1 MRNSICA
8 QSCDSVPPAPAL
20 ISTMALS
27 RSCGPLSIFESSSL
41 SAPWIASET
50 ATLASTRV
58 ASSFASSASSW
69 SATASS
75 SRWRSRS
82 YSASCSMRP
91 LFSLL
96 SAWAC
101 FWSSQNPGC
110 TLSRSISSTRAR
122 FRSMSKRPPERIESL
137 GELVQV
143 RWKGRHVLPLSRN
156 DGFRQGIAHHALFS
170 QETPLGLCHLARLAF
185 VPVIVS
191 SAMQD
196 PVRQQTAQ
204 LGRERPSTFP
214 RLSPRRL
221 QRDDHVAQGAGVVQ
235 GKREHVGRVIL
246 SAPAPVEAPNLAI
259 RDQRDGELL
268 PHPLTRGGTEDRR
281 RIRSATDL
289 HRHLHAVRSDPI
301 GWHAVLTPSLGSAP
315 VGRGSRGWTPR
326 QTAGL
331 EKRQAGKRPLPF
343 AWRSR

>member
-8 QSCDSVPPAPAL
+8 QSWDSVPPAPAL
-20 ISTMALS
+20 ISTIALS
-27 RSCGPLSIFESSSL
+27 RSCGPLSIFDSSSL

-50 ATLASTRV
+50 AALASTRV

-82 YSASCSMRP
+82 YSAICSMRS

-96 SAWAC
+96 SAWAR

-122 FRSMSKRPPERIESL
+122 FRSMSKRPPKRIESL

-156 DGFRQGIAHHALFS
+156 GGFRQGNAHHALFS
-170 QETPLGLCHLARLAF
+170 QETPLGRCHLSRLAR
-185 VPVIVS
+185 VRMIVS
-191 SAMQD
+191 AAMQD
-196 PVRQQTAQ
+196 PVRQQPAR
-204 LGRERPSTFP
+204 LGRPRASPFP

-221 QRDDHVAQGAGVVQ
+221 QRDDHVAQGAGVIQ
-235 GKREHVGRVIL
+235 GEREHVGGAVL
-246 SAPAPVEAPNLAI
+246 SAPAPVEAANLAI
-259 RDQRDGELL
+259 GDQRDGKLL
-268 PHPLTRGGTEDRR
+268 SHPTMRGGAEDRGCVP
-281 RIRSATDL
+281 SAAGL
-289 HRHLHAVRSDPI
+289 HRHLHPVRSGPT
-301 GWHAVLTPSLGSAP
+301 GWHAVLAPWLGSGG

-326 QTAGL
+326 QSAGL
-331 EKRQAGKRPLPF
+331 EKKQAGERPLPF
-343 AWRSR
+343 ARCNR

>member
-1 MRNSICA
+1 MRKSICA

-27 RSCGPLSIFESSSL
+27 RSCGPLSIFDSSSL

-50 ATLASTRV
+50 AAFASTRV

-170 QETPLGLCHLARLAF
+170 QATPLGRCHLSRLASI
-185 VPVIVS
+185 PVIVS
-191 SAMQD
+191 AAMQD

-204 LGRERPSTFP
+204 LGRERPSSFP
-214 RLSPRRL
+214 RLPPRRL
-221 QRDDHVAQGAGVVQ
+221 QRDDHVAQRAGVVQ
-235 GKREHVGRVIL
+235 GKRKHVGGLVL
-246 SAPAPVEAPNLAI
+246 SAPASVEAADLAI
-259 RDQRDGELL
+259 GDQRDGELL
-268 PHPLTRGGTEDRR
+268 PHPTMRGGAEDRGCVL
-281 RIRSATDL
+281 SA
-289 HRHLHAVRSDPI
+289 
-301 GWHAVLTPSLGSAP
+301 
-315 VGRGSRGWTPR
+315 
-326 QTAGL
+326 AGL
-331 EKRQAGKRPLPF
+331 HCHFHAGR
-343 AWRSR
+343 

>member
-27 RSCGPLSIFESSSL
+27 RSCGPLNIFESSSL

-50 ATLASTRV
+50 AALASTRV

-96 SAWAC
+96 SAWAR

-156 DGFRQGIAHHALFS
+156 DGLRQGIAPHSLFS
-170 QETPLGLCHLARLAF
+170 
-185 VPVIVS
+185 
-191 SAMQD
+191 
-196 PVRQQTAQ
+196 QTAQ
-204 LGRERPSTFP
+204 LGRQRPSSFP
-214 RLSPRRL
+214 RLPPRSL
-221 QRDDHVAQGAGVVQ
+221 QRDDYVAQGAGVVQ
-235 GKREHVGRVIL
+235 GKREHVGRVVL
-246 SAPAPVEAPNLAI
+246 SAPAPVEAANLAI
-259 RDQRDGELL
+259 GDQRDGELF
-268 PHPLTRGGTEDRR
+268 PYPTASGGAEDRGR
-281 RIRSATDL
+281 VASATGL
-289 HRHLHAVRSDPI
+289 HRLIHPVRS
-301 GWHAVLTPSLGSAP
+301 G
-315 VGRGSRGWTPR
+315 
-326 QTAGL
+326 
-331 EKRQAGKRPLPF
+331 
-343 AWRSR
+343 